1 VTAAALLVIAKSPEP
16 GRCKTRLCP
25 PCTPAQAA
33 TLAAA
38 ALQDTLDVVDAVD
51 AARKILVLDGAADR
65 WQRRGWQIISQ
76 RGDGL
81 AERLSNAF
89 IDVDEPA
96 LLVGMDTPQLTPE
109 LLRDGQR
116 ALKDHDAVLGPAS
129 DGGYWSVGLRSGHRR
144 AFIGVPM
151 SSERTLRCQTERFN
165 ALGLRTHRQ
174 PQLRDVDT
182 IADAR
187 LVATL
192 APDSRFARA
201 LRHVL

>member
-1 VTAAALLVIAKSPEP
+1 MTSAVLLVIAKTPEA

-38 ALQDTLDVVDAVD
+38 ALQDTLDVVDAID
-51 AARKILVLDGAADR
+51 GARKILVLDGSADR
-65 WQRRGWQIISQ
+65 WRRPGWEIIAQ

-89 IDVDEPA
+89 ADVDEPA

-116 ALKDHDAVLGPAS
+116 ALEDHDAVLGPAF
-129 DGGYWSVGLRSGHRR
+129 DGGYWSVGLRRGHRR

-151 SSERTLRCQTERFN
+151 SSQRTLQCQTERFCG
-165 ALGLRTHRQ
+165 LGLRTHRQ
-174 PQLRDVDT
+174 PGLRDVDT

-187 LVATL
+187 AVA
-192 APDSRFARA
+192 AQVPGSRFARA
-201 LRHVL
+201 LTEMW

>member
-1 VTAAALLVIAKSPEP
+1 MTAAALLVIAKDPQP

-51 AARKILVLDGAADR
+51 AARKILVLDGAAGR
-65 WQRRGWQIISQ
+65 WQRPGWEIIPQ

-89 IDVDEPA
+89 ADLEEPA
-96 LLVGMDTPQLTPE
+96 LLIGMDTPQLTPE

-116 ALKDHDAVLGPAS
+116 ALEEHDAVLGPAY
-129 DGGYWSVGLRSGHRR
+129 DGGYWSVGLRRGHDQ
-144 AFIGVPM
+144 AFVGVPM
-151 SSERTLRCQTERFN
+151 SSEQTLRRQSERFSG
-165 ALGLRTHRQ
+165 LGLRTHRQ
-174 PQLRDVDT
+174 VRLRDVDT
-182 IADAR
+182 VADAR
-187 LVATL
+187 AVAAQ
-192 APDSRFARA
+192 APRSRFARA
-201 LRHVL
+201 LGAIL

>member
-1 VTAAALLVIAKSPEP
+1 VTAAALLVIAKDPQP
-16 GRCKTRLCP
+16 GRSKTRLCP

-38 ALQDTLDVVDAVD
+38 ALQDTMDVVDAVD
-51 AARKILVLDGAADR
+51 AARKILVLDGVGDR
-65 WQRRGWQIISQ
+65 WRRPGWEIIPQ

-89 IDVDEPA
+89 ADVDEPA

-116 ALKDHDAVLGPAS
+116 ALDDHDAVLGPAE
-129 DGGYWSVGLRSGHRR
+129 DGGYWSVGLRRRHHR
-144 AFIGVPM
+144 AFVGVPM
-151 SSERTLRCQTERFN
+151 SSERTLRRQSERFSG
-165 ALGLRTHRQ
+165 LGLRTHRQ
-174 PQLRDVDT
+174 ARLRDVDT

-187 LVATL
+187 VVATQ
-192 APDSRFARA
+192 APGSRFARA
-201 LRHVL
+201 LAEML

>member
-1 VTAAALLVIAKSPEP
+1 VSGAALLVIAKSPEP

-38 ALQDTLDVVDAVD
+38 ALQDTMDVVDAVA
-51 AARKILVLDGAADR
+51 AARKILVLDGATDC
-65 WQRRGWQIISQ
+65 WRRPGWQIIPQ

-81 AERLSNAF
+81 DERLCNAF
-89 IDVDEPA
+89 ADVDEPA

-116 ALKDHDAVLGPAS
+116 ALEDHDAVLGPAE
-129 DGGYWSVGLRSGHRR
+129 DGGYWSVGLRRGHHR

-151 SSERTLRCQTERFN
+151 STQRTMHCQTVRFS

-174 PQLRDVDT
+174 RRLRDVDT

-187 LVATL
+187 VVAAQ
-192 APDSRFARA
+192 APGSRFAQT
-201 LRHVL
+201 LKEML